1 MFGAPMAMP
10 SPRQPVT
17 SAASFVLLVM
27 TCPQVTTSG
36 APGSSRSGGGGVSAA
51 SKRSSS
57 SGSVISGGSCGCS
70 LEMKLWSP
78 PFSTSSSVASRITQ
92 PKFGNE
98 PTKIASTCALT
109 SNSR

>member
-17 SAASFVLLVM
+17 SAASLVLSVM

-36 APGSSRSGGGGVSAA
+36 APGSSRGGGGGVAAA

-70 LEMKLWSP
+70 REMKVWSP
-78 PFSTSSSVASRITQ
+78 PSGSLSCWSLTAQ
-92 PKFGNE
+92 PKFGMS
-98 PTKIASTCALT
+98 PAKIASTCALT

>member
-1 MFGAPMAMP
+1 MFGAPIAMP

-36 APGSSRSGGGGVSAA
+36 APGSARGGGGGVAAA

-70 LEMKLWSP
+70 LEMKVWSP
-78 PFSTSSSVASRITQ
+78 PSGSVSLWSRITQ
-92 PKFGNE
+92 PWLGRV
-98 PTKIASTCALT
+98 PAKIASMCALT